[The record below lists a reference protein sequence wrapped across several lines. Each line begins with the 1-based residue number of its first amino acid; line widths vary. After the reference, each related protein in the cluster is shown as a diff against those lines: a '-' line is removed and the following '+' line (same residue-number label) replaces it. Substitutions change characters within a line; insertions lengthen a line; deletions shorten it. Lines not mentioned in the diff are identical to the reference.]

1 MSKAPNTSE
10 SSNEEASSSEPLVLK
25 ASEITSRV
33 LQRIIEEVRVEK
45 SASHATYNR
54 VHNRHNRGR

>member
-1 MSKAPNTSE
+1 MSNSPTTE
-10 SSNEEASSSEPLVLK
+10 SSFEETVSNVPLIIKATEISSP
-25 ASEITSRV
+25 V